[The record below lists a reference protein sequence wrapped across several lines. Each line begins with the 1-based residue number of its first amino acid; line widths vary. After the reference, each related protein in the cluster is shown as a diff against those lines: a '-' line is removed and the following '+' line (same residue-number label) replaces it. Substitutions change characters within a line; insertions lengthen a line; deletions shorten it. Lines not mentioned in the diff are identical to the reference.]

1 MGVAVGVYK
10 VCCASRFLP
19 CGNPSL
25 DYVGLMCVE
34 VTGLVLVSKY
44 MAQSNL
50 EAPGRQTLLTAQLQW
65 RKQQMERCK
74 DVLRSQRSGA
84 SMHC

>member
-44 MAQSNL
+44 MAQSNFGGARKTNTADSS
-50 EAPGRQTLLTAQLQW
+50 APMAETTDGKMQ
-65 RKQQMERCK
+65 RCSEIPTF
-74 DVLRSQRSGA
+74 RG
-84 SMHC
+84 